1 VLIDCKNVGVF
12 IMKKSCLFLNICFFF
27 ILINFNSVLTSAFSY
42 RPHPGCNLVY
52 YSQEDDNWCC
62 AYVGGAQFGPHGC
75 KPTCLAMI
83 ASSFGHVTSP
93 LEWGEKML
101 AGHFWRKDGGIGDIP
116 PDIAAKYGVPTS
128 NVEFA
133 MSLEGLNATP
143 LWTQSELEKF
153 LKSSS
158 FPVMASCYFE
168 SLEPTMPGETLHAV
182 ILSGYRNGQTFLI
195 DPTSNAVTGWWD
207 VSTIWKIRR
216 SRNDGDLV
224 ENPWAADFYGISG
237 RQMYAGVYRLYNSR
251 VITIPDANEP
261 GGIKEIGAHH
271 YTENVYEIEKMVNEG
286 WSYEQFAFL
295 DKGEHPLYRLFNPN
309 DGNHHFT
316 MNVNERDDLVSR
328 GWHDEGVGWKVALAG
343 QPVFRIYNPGN
354 GEHIY
359 TLNYEEV
366 KAAVAAGMIDEGIAW
381 WC

>member
-1 VLIDCKNVGVF
+1 
-12 IMKKSCLFLNICFFF
+12 MKKSRLFLSICVFF
-27 ILINFNSVLTSAFSY
+27 IGINFNSVLISAFSF

-52 YSQEDDNWCC
+52 YSQGDYNWSC
-62 AYVGGAQFGPHGC
+62 AYVGGAQFEPNGC
-75 KPTCLAMI
+75 APTCLAMI
-83 ASSFGHVTSP
+83 ASSFGHITSP

-101 AGHFWRKDGGIGDIP
+101 AGHFWRKNGGTGNLP
-116 PDIAAKYGVPTS
+116 PDIAAKYGLPIS
-128 NVEFA
+128 YVEFA

-143 LWTQSELEKF
+143 LWTQSELEDF

-158 FPVMASCYFE
+158 FPVTAACYFE

-182 ILSGYRNGQTFLI
+182 ILSEYRNGQTFLI
-195 DPTSNAVTGWWD
+195 DPSSNAVTGWWD

-216 SRNDGDLV
+216 SRSYGDSDK
-224 ENPWAADFYGISG
+224 NAWAADFYGISG
-237 RQMYAGVYRLYNSR
+237 RQMCAGVYRLYNPFVR
-251 VITIPDANEP
+251 DNLIQLPDGVDGFYNE
-261 GGIKEIGAHH
+261 GVGLHH
-271 YTENVYEIEKMVNEG
+271 YTINTYEIEKMANEG
-286 WSYEQFAFL
+286 WSYEQVAFL

-316 MNVNERDDLVSR
+316 MNVNERDDLVNR
-328 GWHDEGVGWKVALAG
+328 GWHDEGVGWRVALAG

-366 KAAVAAGMIDEGIAW
+366 KAAVAAGMIDEGVAW